1 MVLASSSLQGFA
13 AIRLGDRIPK
23 SIVGAFLKE
32 VYWERDFILA
42 RVAE

>member
-13 AIRLGDRIPK
+13 AIRLGDHLPK
-23 SIVGAFLKE
+23 SVVRAFLKE
-32 VYWERDFILA
+32 VYRERDFILA

>member
-13 AIRLGDRIPK
+13 AIRLGDHLPK
-23 SIVGAFLKE
+23 SVVGAFLKG
-32 VYWERDFILA
+32 VYRERDCILA